1 MNIVVAI
8 VAESSIIFSFLFFCF
23 SIGIWKLDVFN
34 GGFVGT
40 IISVDVDIAKN
51 VVGAMLA
58 DGQEVE
64 SVLVNLVYDIN
75 ELNGILV
82 VDIPGTAHFEVKV
95 DATTLITKSAF
106 EES

>member
-1 MNIVVAI
+1 
-8 VAESSIIFSFLFFCF
+8 
-23 SIGIWKLDVFN
+23 
-34 GGFVGT
+34 
-40 IISVDVDIAKN
+40 
-51 VVGAMLA
+51 MLA

-64 SVLVNLVYDIN
+64 SVLVNLVHDIN

-106 EES
+106 EESLFVFTDSLLVDIELEYLRNMYNDFLSLKREILKNLT